1 MTSFYTFS
9 HEATSLI
16 DFKSLLPTDI
26 KILAPTVYTRL
37 NVLNYCQFLKIFVR
51 LKSEHQNC
59 EHTDLIETKIKIIK
73 QVISRIVET
82 DTVFNEVNN
91 P

>member
-1 MTSFYTFS
+1 MTSFFTCFQ
-9 HEATSLI
+9 ETDSLI
-16 DFKSLLPTDI
+16 DFKPLLPIDI
-26 KILAPTVYTRL
+26 RVLAPTVYTRL
-37 NVLNYCQFLKIFVR
+37 NVLNYCQFLKAFVR
-51 LKSEHQNC
+51 LRSQHQSC

-82 DTVFNEVNN
+82 DTVFNGVSN